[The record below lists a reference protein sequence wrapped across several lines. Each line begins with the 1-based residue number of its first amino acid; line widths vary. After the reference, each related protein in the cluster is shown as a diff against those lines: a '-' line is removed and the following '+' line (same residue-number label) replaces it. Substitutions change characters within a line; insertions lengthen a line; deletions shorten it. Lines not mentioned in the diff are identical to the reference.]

1 MQQHAEDEAPD
12 ASRCFVLTCVGEPD
26 CRKQLLASSAAQN
39 DLPLSDREPRDFHG
53 PALGTRHERSAWAS
67 GCGHGKSCFAYTFAA
82 LMRAF
87 SQLQHVILMAPP
99 WLGSTPA
106 GMLHATQVKHEM
118 LLCSTFSAACQQ
130 LSRSATMSHQY
141 WQTITK
147 TTFCRLADMM
157 CESSAFAVGWW

>member
-26 CRKQLLASSAAQN
+26 CRKQLLASGAARN
-39 DLPLSDREPRDFHG
+39 ALPLSDREPRDFHG

-87 SQLQHVILMAPP
+87 AASTCHSDGPSVVGKYTCRHAPCYTSEARNAAA
-99 WLGSTPA
+99 LN
-106 GMLHATQVKHEM
+106 VF
-118 LLCSTFSAACQQ
+118 CCVSAAVTERDDVTSILANDYKDNVLQA
-130 LSRSATMSHQY
+130 SRH
-141 WQTITK
+141 
-147 TTFCRLADMM
+147 D
-157 CESSAFAVGWW
+157 V